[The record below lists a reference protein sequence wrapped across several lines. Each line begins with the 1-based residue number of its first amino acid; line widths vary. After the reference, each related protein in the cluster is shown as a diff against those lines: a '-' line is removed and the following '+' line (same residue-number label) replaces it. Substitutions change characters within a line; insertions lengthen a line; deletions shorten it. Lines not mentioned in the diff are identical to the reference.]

1 MRKKNRHFSNI
12 IKKNTNSNK
21 NNKIRPNSFNKSN
34 NEENSGLFKNK
45 NNNINENNK
54 QLNQINKKYTNFL
67 DDVNSNG
74 DLTPIKIKNNIFNFK
89 SINKKEK
96 DIKQKNMINSDEIPN
111 TNSFIQSDIDEIKS
125 IFNQNDLKNNLINDK
140 YLDTTH
146 LFENSEDMKKEE
158 ITINDLDPKIK
169 DVTILFVLSS
179 NYYELLVQERAK
191 KAFNFAKK
199 KIK

>member
-169 DVTILFVLSS
+169 DITILFVLSS

>member
-1 MRKKNRHFSNI
+1 MRKKKRNFSTI

-21 NNKIRPNSFNKSN
+21 NNIIRPNSFNKN
-34 NEENSGLFKNK
+34 NSEDNSGLFKNK

-54 QLNQINKKYTNFL
+54 QFNQMNKKYTNFL
-67 DDVNSNG
+67 EDVNSNG
-74 DLTPIKIKNNIFNFK
+74 DLTPIKIKNNNFNFK

-96 DIKQKNMINSDEIPN
+96 EIKQKNMINSDEIPN

-125 IFNQNDLKNNLINDK
+125 IFNQNDLKYDK

-146 LFENSEDMKKEE
+146 LFENSEDTKKEE

-169 DVTILFVLSS
+169 DVTILFILSS

-191 KAFNFAKK
+191 KAFNFIKK
-199 KIK
+199 

>member
-1 MRKKNRHFSNI
+1 MRKKKRNFSTI

-169 DVTILFVLSS
+169 DVTILFILSS

-191 KAFNFAKK
+191 KAFNFSKK
-199 KIK
+199 

>member
-1 MRKKNRHFSNI
+1 MRKKKRNFSTI

-21 NNKIRPNSFNKSN
+21 NNIIRPNSFNKN
-34 NEENSGLFKNK
+34 NSEDNSGLFKNK

-54 QLNQINKKYTNFL
+54 QFNQMNKKYTNFL
-67 DDVNSNG
+67 EDVNSNG
-74 DLTPIKIKNNIFNFK
+74 DLTPIKIKNNNFNFK

-96 DIKQKNMINSDEIPN
+96 EIKQKNMINSDEIPN

-125 IFNQNDLKNNLINDK
+125 IFNQNDLKYDK

-169 DVTILFVLSS
+169 DVTILFILSS

-191 KAFNFAKK
+191 KAFNFIKK
-199 KIK
+199 

>member
-179 NYYELLVQERAK
+179 N
-191 KAFNFAKK
+191 
-199 KIK
+199 